1 MYFEGCIDKVVDN
14 WIWGMREREGMTLGF
29 CLAIGNTVG
38 SRFKVHREG
47 QESDFRHDT
56 FENYYSF
63 K

>member
-1 MYFEGCIDKVVDN
+1 MGN
-14 WIWGMREREGMTLGF
+14 ERKRKIRMTLGF
-29 CLAIGNTVG
+29 CLEIGKTVG
-38 SRFKVHREG
+38 SQCKVHREG

>member
-1 MYFEGCIDKVVDN
+1 
-14 WIWGMREREGMTLGF
+14 MRERKIRMTLGF
-29 CLAIGNTVG
+29 CLEIGKTVG
-38 SRFKVHREG
+38 SQFKVHREG